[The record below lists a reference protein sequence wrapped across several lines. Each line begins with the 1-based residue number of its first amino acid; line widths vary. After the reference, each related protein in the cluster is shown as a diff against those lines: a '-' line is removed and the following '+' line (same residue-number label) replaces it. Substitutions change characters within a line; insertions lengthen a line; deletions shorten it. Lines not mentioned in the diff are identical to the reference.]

1 MKSKP
6 LRLPDPVVIGMA
18 VMHHGQRFVLCRTQP
33 YVTLGGARSL
43 VLHWRSHC
51 ATCGQPFE
59 MTTGAVVWNLNRR
72 CAMHHAPG
80 RSVAGRSLVIRGGT
94 LPRRCG
100 AVR

>member
-72 CAMHHAPG
+72 CAMHHG
-80 RSVAGRSLVIRGGT
+80 REQRSHH
-94 LPRRCG
+94 PRSEAVSRTG
-100 AVR
+100 AVTK